1 MSENSATVTALEA
14 NRALVAQ
21 LRGVVSTLS
30 EEERRLKLKM
40 QEIKHRTA
48 IRRAQKAIESLAPRG
63 QALQQQAECSEGG
76 DDIFAKKHESRY
88 KPVSEIPRSYIRPKR
103 SFFSDAAGASGARE
117 PPRKRGRKPKGYKE
131 QFLELKQNVHKLNR
145 EDPTEPPPNDD
156 TLFLRQHS
164 HEAFIAVPAK
174 VFNPKERDMVKD
186 FGEAQLKLLT
196 ATSDSNSQ
204 DQAISLETWN
214 LFTMHTKPPI
224 HRSGF
229 ACMLRWELHDKP
241 GLRLCAWTKD
251 EDKALRALASGEVD
265 PEIVNHWDVIAKR
278 MPFSGRPPVHCLIRY
293 QTKLCATNLNTV
305 FTREED
311 EHILQAVSVFGER
324 WNIIADLMDG
334 RVPEQLR
341 HRWQQSLSPEVKHGK
356 FSMIEDRR
364 MLLALYAYHDK
375 QTPFRKE
382 TAQWTDVCHHVPGR
396 LQPALRDRFLN
407 SLNSEISLTSWKKHD
422 DEKLLRL
429 VAELGWNFPGLW
441 SRIAAEL
448 GNRSDSQTSRRW
460 RFLEPDEYEKYMKE
474 KRETGAASL
483 PGIFQRPILARQRV
497 RATNYSVKRSSYNVN
512 DAPEVPSDSGGEGV
526 DNGEDTPSVDTDAVV
541 ISASEQAAQ
550 ANVFFGGVVV

>member
-1 MSENSATVTALEA
+1 MSESSAVVAALEA

-21 LRGVVSTLS
+21 LRDVVSTLTN
-30 EEERRLKLKM
+30 EERRLRSKVL
-40 QEIKHRTA
+40 EIRHRMA
-48 IRRAQKAIESLAPRG
+48 LRRAQKAIDELAPRHG
-63 QALQQQAECSEGG
+63 QQLQQQVDSDG
-76 DDIFAKKHESRY
+76 DSDADIFVKKPESRY

-103 SFFSDAAGASGARE
+103 SFFSDAAGASGAQ
-117 PPRKRGRKPKGYKE
+117 PPRKRGRKPRGYKE
-131 QFLELKQNVHKLNR
+131 QFLQQKQNFHVLSR
-145 EDPTEPPPNDD
+145 EDPTEPPPNED

-174 VFNPKERDMVKD
+174 VFNPKEREIVKE
-186 FGEAQLKLLT
+186 FGEAQLKLLAVS
-196 ATSDSNSQ
+196 ATSDNQ
-204 DQAISLETWN
+204 DQKIPLETWN
-214 LFTMHTKPPI
+214 LITTRTKPPI

-251 EDKALRALASGEVD
+251 EDKALRTLASGEVD
-265 PEIVNHWDVIAKR
+265 PTIVNHWDEIAKR
-278 MPFSGRPPVHCLIRY
+278 MPFPGRPPVHCLIRY
-293 QTKLCATNLNTV
+293 QTKLCATNMNTV
-305 FTREED
+305 FTPEED
-311 EHILQAVSVFGER
+311 ALILQAVSVFGER

-341 HRWQQSLSPEVKHGK
+341 HRWQLSLSPQVKHGK

-382 TAQWTDVCHHVPGR
+382 TIPWTDVCHHTPGR

-407 SLNSEISLTSWKKHD
+407 SLNSEISLTSWKKED

-429 VAELGWNFPGLW
+429 VAELGWNYPGLW

-448 GNRSDSQTSRRW
+448 GNRSDSQVSRRW
-460 RFLEPDEYEKYMKE
+460 RFLAPEEYEKYMKE
-474 KRETGAASL
+474 KREAGAASL

-497 RATNYSVKRSSYNVN
+497 RAVNYSAKRSSYNVN
-512 DAPEVPSDSGGEGV
+512 DAPEQLSDNENGGEGEPDV
-526 DNGEDTPSVDTDAVV
+526 AAASVAVR
-541 ISASEQAAQ
+541 SASERAVAQ
-550 ANVFFGGVVV
+550 TQGFFGGVVI

>member
-1 MSENSATVTALEA
+1 MSEKSAVVTALEA

-21 LRGVVSTLS
+21 LGAVVSTLS
-30 EEERRLKLKM
+30 EEERRLTLKM
-40 QEIKHRTA
+40 QEIRHRMA
-48 IRRAQKAIESLAPRG
+48 MRRAQRAIESLAPRG
-63 QALQQQAECSEGG
+63 QALQLQAECSDG
-76 DDIFAKKHESRY
+76 DDDVFAKKHESRY
-88 KPVSEIPRSYIRPKR
+88 TPVSEIPRSYIRPKR
-103 SFFSDAAGASGARE
+103 SGAQ

-131 QFLELKQNVHKLNR
+131 QFLELKQNAHKLNR
-145 EDPTEPPPNDD
+145 EDPTEPSPNED

-174 VFNPKERDMVKD
+174 VFNPKERELVKA
-186 FGEAQLKLLT
+186 FGEAQLKLLA
-196 ATSDSNSQ
+196 ATGD
-204 DQAISLETWN
+204 DQIIPLEAWN
-214 LFTMHTKPPI
+214 LFTMRTKPPI

-265 PEIVNHWDVIAKR
+265 PEIVNHWDVIAER
-278 MPFSGRPPVHCLIRY
+278 MPFPGRPPVHCLIRY

-305 FTREED
+305 FTPEED

-341 HRWQQSLSPEVKHGK
+341 HRWQQSLSPQVKHGK
-356 FSMIEDRR
+356 FSTIEDRR
-364 MLLALYAYHDK
+364 MLLALYAYHDQ

-460 RFLEPDEYEKYMKE
+460 RFLQPNEYEKYMKE
-474 KRETGAASL
+474 KRESGAASL

-497 RATNYSVKRSSYNVN
+497 RATIYSVKRSSYNVN
-512 DAPEVPSDSGGEGV
+512 DAPELPSDEDGDDGGN
-526 DNGEDTPSVDTDAVV
+526 DEDTPSDAV
-541 ISASEQAAQ
+541 ATTSERAAQ
-550 ANVFFGGVVV
+550 ANGFFGGVVV